1 MTPPADR
8 NTAAKAR
15 FGMWLFLFTE
25 VMMFGGLF
33 LLYATY
39 RVRFPAEFDQSA
51 QTLSLFLGAANA
63 AILLTGS
70 FCTTLSLAALRNG
83 SRRFAVVLLMITI
96 LMGGL
101 FLLNHYLEWSDQI
114 RHGIYPNAP
123 HLDSLAQGE
132 ILFFGLYYVTLGL
145 HGLHVLIGSIILS
158 VMAVLISRGA
168 VTATDYIKLENAG
181 LFWHLVDIIWVFIF
195 PLYYLMH

>member
-1 MTPPADR
+1 MTPSSEHSA
-8 NTAAKAR
+8 TSMSR

-25 VMMFGGLF
+25 IMMFGGLF

-39 RVRFPAEFDQSA
+39 RIRFPADFDQSA
-51 QTLSLFLGAANA
+51 RTLSLWLGAANA

-83 SRRFAVVLLMITI
+83 SRRFAVGLLVITV

-101 FLLNHYLEWSDQI
+101 FLFNHYLEWSDQI
-114 RHGIYPNAP
+114 HQGIYPNAP
-123 HLDSLAQGE
+123 HLDSLAKGE

-145 HGLHVLIGSIILS
+145 HGLHVLIGSIILA
-158 VMAVLISRGA
+158 VMAVFISRE
-168 VTATDYIKLENAG
+168 VITATDYIKLENAG
-181 LFWHLVDIIWVFIF
+181 LFWHLVDIVWIFIF